1 MVNKDKTDDMRNIGF
16 NNLLLKSLNDI
27 YAKYDS

>member
-1 MVNKDKTDDMRNIGF
+1 MVNKDEADDMKNIVF
-16 NNLLLKSLNDI
+16 NNLLLKSSNDI